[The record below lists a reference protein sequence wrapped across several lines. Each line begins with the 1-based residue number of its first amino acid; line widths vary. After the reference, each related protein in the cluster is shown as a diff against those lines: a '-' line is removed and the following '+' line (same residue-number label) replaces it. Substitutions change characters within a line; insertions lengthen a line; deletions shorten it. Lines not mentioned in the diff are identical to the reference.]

1 MYSRGEKFFAPTN
14 ILNNAHTKAKEMK
27 SILKELKTNPY
38 IKLIAGSLR
47 GCPQEAYLV
56 GGFLRDLFLGRKKVN
71 PDFDFAVSRDA
82 IKIGREI
89 AKSLKSGFVVLDE
102 EHGSC
107 RVIYKKGDFSC
118 NFDFTDFRGRDISE
132 DLLLRDF
139 TINSLAVG
147 LSKITPARRLEDVLI
162 DKSSALKDIKKKII
176 RVVSGDSLTDDPL
189 RILRAFSLSAVLDFK
204 IELETGKLIRKYRD
218 KVCSSAFERITEEL
232 FKVLNSDNAFKAFK
246 HMDQAGV
253 LDQLF
258 PEIKPM
264 RRINQGPYHHL
275 DVYQHSLETLKQME
289 RLLPDLKSDRDIQG
303 YLNGVISGLR
313 TRKAL
318 LKLAAFLHDVG
329 KPASKRRMKAKICFH
344 GHEKTG
350 RNIVRGISER
360 LRLSGDE
367 RGDLDRIIFWH
378 LRPGYLA
385 DMARLSPKAVYRFFR
400 DTRDE
405 AVSVLLL
412 SISDQRSTRG
422 PLTRGENRRHHEQVC
437 LGLAKEFFRRKKEK
451 VVPKLVDGHDIMRH
465 LKLPPGPLIGKLLE
479 KIKEAQ
485 ATGKITTKME
495 ALELAEAVLKKKRR

>member
-1 MYSRGEKFFAPTN
+1 
-14 ILNNAHTKAKEMK
+14 MK
-27 SILKELKTNPY
+27 SILRELKANPQ
-38 IKLIAGSLR
+38 INLIAGCLKN
-47 GCPQEAYLV
+47 CPQEVYLV
-56 GGFLRDLFLGRKKVN
+56 GGFLRDLFLGRKKDR
-71 PDFDFAVSRDA
+71 PDFDFAISSQA
-82 IKIGREI
+82 IRIGRRL
-89 AKSLKSGFVVLDE
+89 ARKLRCGFVVLDE

-118 NFDFTDFRGRDISE
+118 NFDFTDFRGSTTLTTSGRDISE

-139 TINSLAVG
+139 TINSLAVD
-147 LSKITPARRLEDVLI
+147 LSKITPARRLEDILI
-162 DKSSALKDIKKKII
+162 DKSSAVKDIKKRII

-189 RILRAFSLSAVLDFK
+189 RILRAFSLSAVLGFK
-204 IELETGKLIRKYRD
+204 IEPHTGKLIRKYRD
-218 KVCSSAFERITEEL
+218 KVRSSAFERITEEL

-264 RRINQGPYHHL
+264 RRMNQGPYHHL

-303 YLNGVISGLR
+303 YLNGVISGLC

-318 LKLAAFLHDVG
+318 LKLSAFLHDVG

-350 RNIVRGISER
+350 RNIVRGTSER

-367 RGDLDRIIFWH
+367 RGALDRIIFWH

-485 ATGKITTKME
+485 NIGKIDTKAE
-495 ALELAEAVLKKKRR
+495 ALKLADNLMKKKVRVQSLKVSRRHCERTQ

>member
-1 MYSRGEKFFAPTN
+1 
-14 ILNNAHTKAKEMK
+14 MK
-27 SILKELKTNPY
+27 SILSELKTNQY
-38 IKLIAGSLR
+38 IKLVADSLKD
-47 GCPQEAYLV
+47 CPQEVYLV
-56 GGFLRDLFLGRKKVN
+56 GGFLRDLFLGRKKAN
-71 PDFDFAVSRDA
+71 PDFDFAISSQAV
-82 IKIGREI
+82 KVGRRL
-89 AKSLKSGFVVLDE
+89 ARKLSCGFVVLDE

-107 RVIYKKGDFSC
+107 RVIYKEGDFSC
-118 NFDFTDFRGRDISE
+118 NFDFTDFRGSTTLATRGRDICE

-139 TINSLAVG
+139 TINSLAVD
-147 LSKITPARRLEDVLI
+147 LRKITLARRIKDILI
-162 DKSSALKDIKKKII
+162 DKSSAVKDIKKGII

-204 IELETGKLIRKYRD
+204 IEPGTERLIRKYRD
-218 KVCSSAFERITEEL
+218 KLCSSAFERITEEL
-232 FKVLNSDNAFKAFK
+232 FKILNSVNAFRTFK
-246 HMDQAGV
+246 HMDSAGI

-264 RRINQGPYHHL
+264 RRLNQGPYHHL

-289 RLLPDLKSDRDIQG
+289 RLLPDLKSERDIQD
-303 YLNGVISGLR
+303 YLDGVISGAR
-313 TRKAL
+313 ARRAL

-329 KPASKRRMKAKICFH
+329 KPISKRRMKGKICFH

-350 RNIVRGISER
+350 RNIVRGISDR

-367 RGDLDRIIFWH
+367 RGALDRIIFWH

-385 DMARLSPKAVYRFFR
+385 DMVRLSPKAVYRFFR

-437 LGLAKEFFRRKKEK
+437 LDLAREFFRRKKEK
-451 VVPKLVDGHDIMRH
+451 VVPKLVDGFELMRH
-465 LKLPPGPLIGKLLE
+465 FKLPPGPLIGKLLE
-479 KIKEAQ
+479 KIKESQ
-485 ATGKITTKME
+485 ATGKIKAKKE
-495 ALELAEAVLKKKRR
+495 ALELAETVLKKKK